1 MPTDLHHSILVES
14 VLKTQIVSGAAGEV
28 AVTKIDRQGFESLEF
43 IAAFGESGDTL
54 SGALKL
60 DLILKDGELSD
71 GSDLAPVI
79 DPTLVLGSIPD
90 NNGIVITVDADGED
104 GKVYAV
110 GYVGEKRYAVLVPK
124 KTGTHT
130 NGTPLAI
137 LVVKG
142 GAHKRPTV

>member
-14 VLKTQIVSGAAGEV
+14 VLKTQTVSGAAGEV

-43 IAAFGESGDTL
+43 IAALGESGDTL

-60 DLILKDGELSD
+60 DFILKDGDLSD
-71 GSDLAPVI
+71 GSDLAPVT
-79 DPTLVLGSIPD
+79 DPTLVLGAIPD
-90 NNGIVITVDADGED
+90 SNGIVIIVDADGED
-104 GKVYAV
+104 GKVYSV
-110 GYVGEKRYAVLVPK
+110 GYVGEKRYAALVPK

-130 NGTPLAI
+130 NGTPLSI
-137 LVVKG
+137 LAVKG